1 MAIHIPPDMIPR
13 MDWNAEDKQAAWTF
27 YRERLEQSFVIAG
40 TPKGAQVTHILFYGG
55 KEASERWTALKD
67 QVQGNIDEAD
77 TVFKA
82 FANSFEK
89 SSSHWQA
96 RDEYLSDIKQDKN
109 QTMAELD
116 IYIKDLI
123 RRCQFPPEDQESRKI
138 DLLYHATTHFE
149 VRKFV
154 HNAKHEELKYDR
166 MIEVAKAQ
174 ERTCQEYQIHKQAHS
189 MANPSNSY
197 ANPLIQTNALS
208 KSFQKGPPRKTC
220 GKCGRSHSHGDCPAY
235 RTTCSKCGRPNHW
248 AQQYRSS
255 GRRNSSM
262 GRSPSPGRPQ
272 NRQRRTSGN
281 KQPNKGKGRG
291 RGANVKQ
298 RSTPKRP
305 GSGRG
310 RGGGKPFKTNALTV
324 TGLPGSQHPPKVDG
338 PGKDE
343 TKEYVS
349 MNADLARPAHPP
361 KVSGEQ
367 FHNTFA
373 CDALI
378 SNGNELYDP
387 PSNKGKAYTDT
398 DSDGKTEI
406 ITDITCEFKG
416 KLIAME
422 VKVDPGS
429 ETNCIPL
436 SHFRRLFPQLCSK
449 DGSPK
454 ENALEPTLA
463 QFEAY
468 DGGIM
473 TSHGLIILPTRDIRD
488 NKFHPV
494 RYYVVTREEAR
505 ILISHATTTWLGLV
519 KVLCPNKAPRI
530 KRQVA
535 SVSKKATE
543 PSKSNNSNSLSGSQ
557 HPPKAKST
565 GTVTVKV
572 QQHELPTS
580 KPRSHKRKRH
590 RGKPAHREEED
601 QVDNTPGKFQTSQTN
616 DGKATSLGGRQSVL
630 PGRITTSSQSE
641 IKSVSNNCYCRSTS
655 RITTPSQSENSGFL
669 PKRQYYQPQDDED
682 TYYINSE
689 GHLQCHQ
696 DSQTIIKA
704 PTPQELPGSKEH
716 PIFHKP
722 GSIKIS
728 SVEDLLRLYPNSFDR
743 LGSLKGEYDIK
754 VDPTVP
760 PVQHARRK
768 VPIESKA
775 AIEEAIDYMVKQDIL
790 EPQIEPTPWVSSVT
804 YPVKPTGE
812 VRPCLDARDLNK
824 AIIRE
829 NHKPQTVEEIAHQLA
844 GAVVFT
850 KADAL
855 KAFLQVHLTEESS
868 KLLVINTHKGRY
880 RFKRMPFGA
889 KMSQDVFQMKMDLI
903 MERCPGVI
911 SIHDDIVVY
920 GVSEEDHDANL
931 VNLLNVAQIE
941 GLVLN
946 SKKLELKRPR
956 VSFFGAEYSAD
967 GMHPCPKKIQ
977 GITEMTPPPE
987 RINNNW
993 PASLEWSHTWE
1004 TSCHISAITL
1014 NHSGQCSNK
1023 RRSSHGM
1030 KWQTPASRRSRIS
1043 LPRVPP
1049 SHSDTMTEGNQSQY
1063 RWMPPKEDLVRA
1075 FYRMASQL
1083 HTPAR
1088 ASQTLRPGMQT

>member
-1 MAIHIPPDMIPR
+1 M
-13 MDWNAEDKQAAWTF
+13 
-27 YRERLEQSFVIAG
+27 
-40 TPKGAQVTHILFYGG
+40 
-55 KEASERWTALKD
+55 
-67 QVQGNIDEAD
+67 
-77 TVFKA
+77 
-82 FANSFEK
+82 
-89 SSSHWQA
+89 
-96 RDEYLSDIKQDKN
+96 
-109 QTMAELD
+109 
-116 IYIKDLI
+116 
-123 RRCQFPPEDQESRKI
+123 
-138 DLLYHATTHFE
+138 
-149 VRKFV
+149 
-154 HNAKHEELKYDR
+154 
-166 MIEVAKAQ
+166 
-174 ERTCQEYQIHKQAHS
+174 
-189 MANPSNSY
+189 
-197 ANPLIQTNALS
+197 
-208 KSFQKGPPRKTC
+208 
-220 GKCGRSHSHGDCPAY
+220 
-235 RTTCSKCGRPNHW
+235 
-248 AQQYRSS
+248 
-255 GRRNSSM
+255 
-262 GRSPSPGRPQ
+262 
-272 NRQRRTSGN
+272 
-281 KQPNKGKGRG
+281 
-291 RGANVKQ
+291 
-298 RSTPKRP
+298 
-305 GSGRG
+305 
-310 RGGGKPFKTNALTV
+310 
-324 TGLPGSQHPPKVDG
+324 
-338 PGKDE
+338 
-343 TKEYVS
+343 
-349 MNADLARPAHPP
+349 
-361 KVSGEQ
+361 
-367 FHNTFA
+367 
-373 CDALI
+373 
-378 SNGNELYDP
+378 
-387 PSNKGKAYTDT
+387 
-398 DSDGKTEI
+398 
-406 ITDITCEFKG
+406 
-416 KLIAME
+416 
-422 VKVDPGS
+422 
-429 ETNCIPL
+429 
-436 SHFRRLFPQLCSK
+436 SHFRCLFPQLCSK

-473 TSHGLIILPTRDIRD
+473 TSHGWIILPTRDIRD

-494 RYYVVTREEAR
+494 RYYVVNREEAR
-505 ILISHATTTWLGLV
+505 ILISHATATWLGLV

-535 SVSKKATE
+535 SVSKKANE
-543 PSKSNNSNSLSGSQ
+543 PPKLSNSNSLSGSQ
-557 HPPKAKST
+557 HPPKAKNT
-565 GTVTVKV
+565 GTVTVKD
-572 QQHELPTS
+572 QQYELPTS
-580 KPRSHKRKRH
+580 KPHSHKRRCH
-590 RGKPAHREEED
+590 RGRPAHREEED
-601 QVDNTPGKFQTSQTN
+601 QVDNRSGKSQTSQTN
-616 DGKATSLGGRQSVL
+616 NGKATSLGGRQSML
-630 PGRITTSSQSE
+630 PHRISTPSQSE
-641 IKSVSNNCYCRSTS
+641 IKSVSNNRYCSSTS

-743 LGSLKGEYDIK
+743 LGSPKGEYDIK

-855 KAFLQVHLTEESS
+855 KAFLQVHLTEEST

-941 GLVLN
+941 GLVLK

-977 GITEMTPPPE
+977 GITEMTPPMDK
-987 RINNNW
+987 
-993 PASLEWSHTWE
+993 
-1004 TSCHISAITL
+1004 
-1014 NHSGQCSNK
+1014 Q
-1023 RRSSHGM
+1023 
-1030 KWQTPASRRSRIS
+1030 
-1043 LPRVPP
+1043 
-1049 SHSDTMTEGNQSQY
+1049 
-1063 RWMPPKEDLVRA
+1063 
-1075 FYRMASQL
+1075 
-1083 HTPAR
+1083 
-1088 ASQTLRPGMQT
+1088 

>member
-1 MAIHIPPDMIPR
+1 M
-13 MDWNAEDKQAAWTF
+13 
-27 YRERLEQSFVIAG
+27 
-40 TPKGAQVTHILFYGG
+40 
-55 KEASERWTALKD
+55 
-67 QVQGNIDEAD
+67 
-77 TVFKA
+77 
-82 FANSFEK
+82 
-89 SSSHWQA
+89 
-96 RDEYLSDIKQDKN
+96 
-109 QTMAELD
+109 
-116 IYIKDLI
+116 
-123 RRCQFPPEDQESRKI
+123 
-138 DLLYHATTHFE
+138 
-149 VRKFV
+149 
-154 HNAKHEELKYDR
+154 
-166 MIEVAKAQ
+166 
-174 ERTCQEYQIHKQAHS
+174 
-189 MANPSNSY
+189 
-197 ANPLIQTNALS
+197 
-208 KSFQKGPPRKTC
+208 
-220 GKCGRSHSHGDCPAY
+220 
-235 RTTCSKCGRPNHW
+235 
-248 AQQYRSS
+248 
-255 GRRNSSM
+255 
-262 GRSPSPGRPQ
+262 
-272 NRQRRTSGN
+272 
-281 KQPNKGKGRG
+281 
-291 RGANVKQ
+291 
-298 RSTPKRP
+298 
-305 GSGRG
+305 
-310 RGGGKPFKTNALTV
+310 NALTV
-324 TGLPGSQHPPKVDG
+324 TGLSRSQHPPKVDG
-338 PGKDE
+338 PGGNE
-343 TKEYVS
+343 TKESVS
-349 MNADLARPAHPP
+349 MNADLPRPAHPP

-367 FHNTFA
+367 FYNTFA

-406 ITDITCEFKG
+406 ITDITCKFKG

-436 SHFRRLFPQLCSK
+436 SHFRRLFPQLCRK
-449 DGSPK
+449 DGTPK

-473 TSHGLIILPTRDIRD
+473 TSHGSIILPTRDIRD

-494 RYYVVTREEAR
+494 RYYVVTKEEAR
-505 ILISHATTTWLGLV
+505 ILISHATATWLGLV

-535 SVSKKATE
+535 SVSKKASE
-543 PSKSNNSNSLSGSQ
+543 PSDSNNSNSLSGPEHPPKVKYFSNNKITTAQ
-557 HPPKAKST
+557 HPPKVKYT
-565 GTVTVKV
+565 GTVTVKE
-572 QQHELPTS
+572 QQYELPIS
-580 KPRSHKRKRH
+580 KPRSHGRRH
-590 RGKPAHREEED
+590 GRGRPAHREEED
-601 QVDNTPGKFQTSQTN
+601 QVANRPVKFQSSQTN
-616 DGKATSLGGRQSVL
+616 NGRATSMGGRQSML
-630 PGRITTSSQSE
+630 PRQISTPSQSE
-641 IKSVSNNCYCRSTS
+641 IKSVSNNRYHSSTS
-655 RITTPSQSENSGFL
+655 RTVTSSQSEISGFL

-696 DSQTIIKA
+696 DSQNIIKA
-704 PTPQELPGSKEH
+704 PTPQELHRSKEH

-760 PVQHARRK
+760 PVQHVRRK

-775 AIEEAIDYMVKQDIL
+775 AIEEAIDYMVKQDIV
-790 EPQIEPTPWVSSVT
+790 EPQIEPTLWVSSVT

-880 RFKRMPFGA
+880 RFKRMPFRA

-903 MERCPGVI
+903 MERCPAVI

-920 GVSEEDHDANL
+920 GVSKEDHDANL

-977 GITEMTPPPE
+977 GITEMTPPTDKQQL
-987 RINNNW
+987 
-993 PASLEWSHTWE
+993 ASFIGMVTYMGNFVPHLSHHTEPLRAMLKQEAVFAWDE
-1004 TSCHISAITL
+1004 MANASFQKIKDLIAKSATKPL
-1014 NHSGQCSNK
+1014 HYYD
-1023 RRSSHGM
+1023 RR
-1030 KWQTPASRRSRIS
+1030 KPVTVQ
-1043 LPRVPP
+1043 V
-1049 SHSDTMTEGNQSQY
+1049 D
-1063 RWMPPKEDLVRA
+1063 
-1075 FYRMASQL
+1075 ASQRGL
-1083 HTPAR
+1083 GACLLQDGQPIAY
-1088 ASQTLRPGMQT
+1088 ASKSLTDTETRYANIERELLAIVFACERFNTYMLGRPFTLESNHKPLEMIHQKSLASAPPRLQRILLQLQRYDVTIRYRPGKEMLLADALSR

>member
-1 MAIHIPPDMIPR
+1 
-13 MDWNAEDKQAAWTF
+13 
-27 YRERLEQSFVIAG
+27 
-40 TPKGAQVTHILFYGG
+40 
-55 KEASERWTALKD
+55 
-67 QVQGNIDEAD
+67 
-77 TVFKA
+77 
-82 FANSFEK
+82 
-89 SSSHWQA
+89 
-96 RDEYLSDIKQDKN
+96 
-109 QTMAELD
+109 
-116 IYIKDLI
+116 
-123 RRCQFPPEDQESRKI
+123 
-138 DLLYHATTHFE
+138 
-149 VRKFV
+149 
-154 HNAKHEELKYDR
+154 
-166 MIEVAKAQ
+166 
-174 ERTCQEYQIHKQAHS
+174 
-189 MANPSNSY
+189 
-197 ANPLIQTNALS
+197 
-208 KSFQKGPPRKTC
+208 
-220 GKCGRSHSHGDCPAY
+220 
-235 RTTCSKCGRPNHW
+235 
-248 AQQYRSS
+248 
-255 GRRNSSM
+255 
-262 GRSPSPGRPQ
+262 
-272 NRQRRTSGN
+272 
-281 KQPNKGKGRG
+281 
-291 RGANVKQ
+291 
-298 RSTPKRP
+298 
-305 GSGRG
+305 
-310 RGGGKPFKTNALTV
+310 
-324 TGLPGSQHPPKVDG
+324 
-338 PGKDE
+338 
-343 TKEYVS
+343 
-349 MNADLARPAHPP
+349 
-361 KVSGEQ
+361 
-367 FHNTFA
+367 
-373 CDALI
+373 
-378 SNGNELYDP
+378 
-387 PSNKGKAYTDT
+387 
-398 DSDGKTEI
+398 
-406 ITDITCEFKG
+406 
-416 KLIAME
+416 ME

-473 TSHGLIILPTRDIRD
+473 TNHGWIILPTQDIRD

-505 ILISHATTTWLGLV
+505 ILISHATVTWLGLM

-535 SVSKKATE
+535 SVSKKANE
-543 PSKSNNSNSLSGSQ
+543 PPKPNNSNSLSGSQ
-557 HPPKAKST
+557 HPPKAKNT
-565 GTVTVKV
+565 GTVTVKD
-572 QQHELPTS
+572 QQYELPTS
-580 KPRSHKRKRH
+580 KPRSHKRRCR
-590 RGKPAHREEED
+590 RGRPAHREEED
-601 QVDNTPGKFQTSQTN
+601 QVDNRSGKFQTSQTN
-616 DGKATSLGGRQSVL
+616 NGKATSLGGRQSVL
-630 PGRITTSSQSE
+630 PRQISTPSQSE
-641 IKSVSNNCYCRSTS
+641 IKSVSNNRSRSSTS

-880 RFKRMPFGA
+880 RFKRMPFRA

-977 GITEMTPPPE
+977 GITEMTPPL

-1004 TSCHISAITL
+1004 TSCHISAIIL
-1014 NHSGQCSNK
+1014 NHSGQCSSK
-1023 RRSSHGM
+1023 RWSLHGM
-1030 KWQTPASRRSRIS
+1030 KWQMPASRRSRIS

-1049 SHSDTMTEGNQSQY
+1049 SHSDTMTKGNQSQY
-1063 RWMPPKEDLVRA
+1063 RRMPPKEDLVRA

-1088 ASQTLRPGMQT
+1088 ASQTLRPGTQTSKESSLPLYSLVNGSTPTCWEGHLQWSPIINHWK

>member
-1 MAIHIPPDMIPR
+1 
-13 MDWNAEDKQAAWTF
+13 
-27 YRERLEQSFVIAG
+27 
-40 TPKGAQVTHILFYGG
+40 
-55 KEASERWTALKD
+55 
-67 QVQGNIDEAD
+67 
-77 TVFKA
+77 
-82 FANSFEK
+82 
-89 SSSHWQA
+89 
-96 RDEYLSDIKQDKN
+96 
-109 QTMAELD
+109 
-116 IYIKDLI
+116 
-123 RRCQFPPEDQESRKI
+123 
-138 DLLYHATTHFE
+138 
-149 VRKFV
+149 
-154 HNAKHEELKYDR
+154 
-166 MIEVAKAQ
+166 
-174 ERTCQEYQIHKQAHS
+174 
-189 MANPSNSY
+189 
-197 ANPLIQTNALS
+197 
-208 KSFQKGPPRKTC
+208 
-220 GKCGRSHSHGDCPAY
+220 
-235 RTTCSKCGRPNHW
+235 
-248 AQQYRSS
+248 
-255 GRRNSSM
+255 
-262 GRSPSPGRPQ
+262 
-272 NRQRRTSGN
+272 
-281 KQPNKGKGRG
+281 
-291 RGANVKQ
+291 
-298 RSTPKRP
+298 
-305 GSGRG
+305 
-310 RGGGKPFKTNALTV
+310 
-324 TGLPGSQHPPKVDG
+324 
-338 PGKDE
+338 
-343 TKEYVS
+343 
-349 MNADLARPAHPP
+349 MNADLPRPAHPP

-373 CDALI
+373 CDALT

-406 ITDITCEFKG
+406 ITDITCKFKG

-436 SHFRRLFPQLCSK
+436 SHFRCLFPQLCSK

-473 TSHGLIILPTRDIRD
+473 TSHGWIILPTRDIRD

-505 ILISHATTTWLGLV
+505 ILISHATATWLGLV

-535 SVSKKATE
+535 SVSKKAKE
-543 PSKSNNSNSLSGSQ
+543 PSESNNGNSLSGSEHPPKVKYFYNNITTPQ
-557 HPPKAKST
+557 HPPKAKYT
-565 GTVTVKV
+565 GTVMVKE
-572 QQHELPTS
+572 QQYELPTS
-580 KPRSHKRKRH
+580 KPRSHKRRRH
-590 RGKPAHREEED
+590 RGRPAHREEED
-601 QVDNTPGKFQTSQTN
+601 QVDNRSGKFQTSQTN
-616 DGKATSLGGRQSVL
+616 NGKATSLGGRQSVL
-630 PGRITTSSQSE
+630 PRRISTTSQSE
-641 IKSVSNNCYCRSTS
+641 IKSVSNNRSRSSTS

-669 PKRQYYQPQDDED
+669 PKRPYYQPQDDED

-967 GMHPCPKKIQ
+967 GMHPCLKKIQ
-977 GITEMTPPPE
+977 GITEMTPPMDKQQLASFIGMVTYMGNFVPHLSHHTEPLRAMLKQEAVFAWDEMANASFQKIKDLIAKSATKPLRYYDRRKPVTVQADASQRGLGVCLLQDSQPIAYASKSLTDTETRYTNIE
-987 RINNNW
+987 RELLAIVFACQRFNTYVLGR
-993 PASLEWSHTWE
+993 PFTVESDHKPLEMIHQKSLAS
-1004 TSCHISAITL
+1004 APP
-1014 NHSGQCSNK
+1014 
-1023 RRSSHGM
+1023 
-1030 KWQTPASRRSRIS
+1030 TPA
-1043 LPRVPP
+1043 
-1049 SHSDTMTEGNQSQY
+1049 N
-1063 RWMPPKEDLVRA
+1063 A
-1075 FYRMASQL
+1075 
-1083 HTPAR
+1083 PAVT
-1088 ASQTLRPGMQT
+1088 AI

>member
-1 MAIHIPPDMIPR
+1 MVIHIPPDMIPR
-13 MDWNAEDKQAAWTF
+13 MDWNAEDKQAAWAF
-27 YRERLEQSFVIAG
+27 YRERLEQYFVIAG
-40 TPKGAQVTHILFYGG
+40 TPKEARVTHILFYGG

-109 QTMAELD
+109 QTTAELD

-138 DLLYHATTHFE
+138 DLLYHATAHFE

-166 MIEVAKAQ
+166 MIEVAKAH
-174 ERTCQEYQIHKQAHS
+174 ERTCQEYQIHMQAHS

-220 GKCGRSHSHGDCPAY
+220 GKCGCSHSHGDCPAY
-235 RTTCSKCGRPNHW
+235 GTTCSKCGWPNHW
-248 AQQYRSS
+248 AQQCRSS
-255 GRRNSSM
+255 GRRNSST
-262 GRSPSPGRPQ
+262 GHSPSPGRPQ
-272 NRQRRTSGN
+272 NRQRCSSGN
-281 KQPNKGKGRG
+281 KPPKGRG
-291 RGANVKQ
+291 RGGNPKQ
-298 RSTPKRP
+298 RSTPRRP
-305 GSGRG
+305 ASGRG

-324 TGLPGSQHPPKVDG
+324 TGLSGSQHPPKVESPEG
-338 PGKDE
+338 DE
-343 TKEYVS
+343 TKEFVS
-349 MNADLARPAHPP
+349 MNADLPRPAHPP

-367 FHNTFA
+367 FNNTFA

-406 ITDITCEFKG
+406 ITDIICKFKG

-436 SHFRRLFPQLCSK
+436 SHFRPLFPELCSK

-473 TSHGLIILPTRDIRD
+473 TSHGWIILPTRDIRD

-505 ILISHATTTWLGLV
+505 ILISHATATWLGLV
-519 KVLCPNKAPRI
+519 KVLCPNKAPKI

-535 SVSKKATE
+535 SVSKKANE
-543 PSKSNNSNSLSGSQ
+543 PPIASNSNSLSGSQ

-572 QQHELPTS
+572 QQYELPTS
-580 KPRSHKRKRH
+580 KPRSHKRKRR
-590 RGKPAHREEED
+590 RGKPAHKEEED
-601 QVDNTPGKFQTSQTN
+601 QVENRSGKFQTSQTN
-616 DGKATSLGGRQSVL
+616 NGKATGLGGRQSML
-630 PGRITTSSQSE
+630 PCRNTTSSQSE
-641 IKSVSNNCYCRSTS
+641 IKSVSNNRSCSSTS
-655 RITTPSQSENSGFL
+655 RITTSSQSEKSGLL

-704 PTPQELPGSKEH
+704 PTPQELPRSKEH

-850 KADAL
+850 KADTL

-977 GITEMTPPPE
+977 GITEMTPPTDKQQL
-987 RINNNW
+987 
-993 PASLEWSHTWE
+993 ASFIGMVTYMGNFVPHLSHHTEPLRAMLKQEAIFAWDKMAN
-1004 TSCHISAITL
+1004 SSFQKIKDLIAKSATKPL
-1014 NHSGQCSNK
+1014 
-1023 RRSSHGM
+1023 
-1030 KWQTPASRRSRIS
+1030 
-1043 LPRVPP
+1043 
-1049 SHSDTMTEGNQSQY
+1049 
-1063 RWMPPKEDLVRA
+1063 
-1075 FYRMASQL
+1075 
-1083 HTPAR
+1083 
-1088 ASQTLRPGMQT
+1088 

>member
-1 MAIHIPPDMIPR
+1 
-13 MDWNAEDKQAAWTF
+13 
-27 YRERLEQSFVIAG
+27 
-40 TPKGAQVTHILFYGG
+40 
-55 KEASERWTALKD
+55 
-67 QVQGNIDEAD
+67 
-77 TVFKA
+77 
-82 FANSFEK
+82 
-89 SSSHWQA
+89 
-96 RDEYLSDIKQDKN
+96 
-109 QTMAELD
+109 
-116 IYIKDLI
+116 
-123 RRCQFPPEDQESRKI
+123 
-138 DLLYHATTHFE
+138 
-149 VRKFV
+149 
-154 HNAKHEELKYDR
+154 
-166 MIEVAKAQ
+166 
-174 ERTCQEYQIHKQAHS
+174 
-189 MANPSNSY
+189 
-197 ANPLIQTNALS
+197 
-208 KSFQKGPPRKTC
+208 
-220 GKCGRSHSHGDCPAY
+220 
-235 RTTCSKCGRPNHW
+235 
-248 AQQYRSS
+248 
-255 GRRNSSM
+255 
-262 GRSPSPGRPQ
+262 
-272 NRQRRTSGN
+272 
-281 KQPNKGKGRG
+281 
-291 RGANVKQ
+291 
-298 RSTPKRP
+298 
-305 GSGRG
+305 
-310 RGGGKPFKTNALTV
+310 
-324 TGLPGSQHPPKVDG
+324 
-338 PGKDE
+338 
-343 TKEYVS
+343 
-349 MNADLARPAHPP
+349 MNADLPRPAHPP

-367 FHNTFA
+367 FYNTFT

-387 PSNKGKAYTDT
+387 PSNKGKAYTDM

-406 ITDITCEFKG
+406 ITDITCKFKG

-436 SHFRRLFPQLCSK
+436 SHFRCLFPQLCSK

-473 TSHGLIILPTRDIRD
+473 TSHRWIILPTRDIRD

-505 ILISHATTTWLGLV
+505 ILISHATVTWLGLV

-535 SVSKKATE
+535 SISKKAKE
-543 PSKSNNSNSLSGSQ
+543 PSDSNNSNSLSGPEHPPKVKYFSNNKIMTPQ
-557 HPPKAKST
+557 HPPKVKYT
-565 GTVTVKV
+565 GTVTVKE
-572 QQHELPTS
+572 QQYELSTS
-580 KPRSHKRKRH
+580 KPHSHRRRCH

-601 QVDNTPGKFQTSQTN
+601 QVDNRPVKFQQTQTN
-616 DGKATSLGGRQSVL
+616 NSGATSLEGRQSVL
-630 PGRITTSSQSE
+630 PRQISTPSQSE
-641 IKSVSNNCYCRSTS
+641 IKSVSNNRYCSSTS
-655 RITTPSQSENSGFL
+655 RTATSSQSEISGFL

-696 DSQTIIKA
+696 DSQNIIKA

-760 PVQHARRK
+760 PVQHTRRK
-768 VPIESKA
+768 VPIESKT

-903 MERCPGVI
+903 MERCLGVI

-946 SKKLELKRPR
+946 SKKLELKHPR

-967 GMHPCPKKIQ
+967 GMHPGPKKIQ
-977 GITEMTPPPE
+977 GITEMIPPMDKQQL
-987 RINNNW
+987 
-993 PASLEWSHTWE
+993 ASFIGMVTYMGNFVPHLSHHTEPLHAMLKQEVVFTWDE
-1004 TSCHISAITL
+1004 MANASFQKIKDLIAKSATKPL
-1014 NHSGQCSNK
+1014 
-1023 RRSSHGM
+1023 
-1030 KWQTPASRRSRIS
+1030 
-1043 LPRVPP
+1043 
-1049 SHSDTMTEGNQSQY
+1049 
-1063 RWMPPKEDLVRA
+1063 
-1075 FYRMASQL
+1075 
-1083 HTPAR
+1083 
-1088 ASQTLRPGMQT
+1088 

>member
-1 MAIHIPPDMIPR
+1 
-13 MDWNAEDKQAAWTF
+13 
-27 YRERLEQSFVIAG
+27 
-40 TPKGAQVTHILFYGG
+40 
-55 KEASERWTALKD
+55 
-67 QVQGNIDEAD
+67 
-77 TVFKA
+77 
-82 FANSFEK
+82 
-89 SSSHWQA
+89 
-96 RDEYLSDIKQDKN
+96 
-109 QTMAELD
+109 
-116 IYIKDLI
+116 
-123 RRCQFPPEDQESRKI
+123 
-138 DLLYHATTHFE
+138 
-149 VRKFV
+149 
-154 HNAKHEELKYDR
+154 
-166 MIEVAKAQ
+166 
-174 ERTCQEYQIHKQAHS
+174 
-189 MANPSNSY
+189 
-197 ANPLIQTNALS
+197 
-208 KSFQKGPPRKTC
+208 
-220 GKCGRSHSHGDCPAY
+220 
-235 RTTCSKCGRPNHW
+235 
-248 AQQYRSS
+248 
-255 GRRNSSM
+255 
-262 GRSPSPGRPQ
+262 
-272 NRQRRTSGN
+272 
-281 KQPNKGKGRG
+281 
-291 RGANVKQ
+291 
-298 RSTPKRP
+298 
-305 GSGRG
+305 
-310 RGGGKPFKTNALTV
+310 
-324 TGLPGSQHPPKVDG
+324 
-338 PGKDE
+338 
-343 TKEYVS
+343 

-378 SNGNELYDP
+378 SNGYELYDP

-406 ITDITCEFKG
+406 ITDITCKFKG

-473 TSHGLIILPTRDIRD
+473 TSHGWIILPTRDIRD

-505 ILISHATTTWLGLV
+505 ILISHATATWLGLV

-530 KRQVA
+530 KRQVV

-543 PSKSNNSNSLSGSQ
+543 PPKSNNSNSLSGSQ
-557 HPPKAKST
+557 HPPKAKYT

-572 QQHELPTS
+572 QQYELPTS
-580 KPRSHKRKRH
+580 KPHSHKRKRR

-601 QVDNTPGKFQTSQTN
+601 QVDNRSGKFQTSQTN
-616 DGKATSLGGRQSVL
+616 DGKATGLGGRQSVL
-630 PGRITTSSQSE
+630 PCRISTSSQSE
-641 IKSVSNNCYCRSTS
+641 IKSVSNNRYCSSTS

-669 PKRQYYQPQDDED
+669 PKRHYYQPQDDED

-722 GSIKIS
+722 GSINIS
-728 SVEDLLRLYPNSFDR
+728 SVEDLLKLYPNSFDR

-790 EPQIEPTPWVSSVT
+790 EPQIEPTPRVSSVT

-850 KADAL
+850 KADTL

-903 MERCPGVI
+903 MERYPGVI

-967 GMHPCPKKIQ
+967 GMHPCLKKIQ
-977 GITEMTPPPE
+977 GITEMTPPPTYKQQL
-987 RINNNW
+987 
-993 PASLEWSHTWE
+993 ASFIGMVTYMGNFVPHLSHHTEPLRAMLKQEAVFAWDE
-1004 TSCHISAITL
+1004 MANASFQKIKDLIAKSATKPL
-1014 NHSGQCSNK
+1014 RYYD
-1023 RRSSHGM
+1023 RR
-1030 KWQTPASRRSRIS
+1030 KPVTVQA
-1043 LPRVPP
+1043 
-1049 SHSDTMTEGNQSQY
+1049 D
-1063 RWMPPKEDLVRA
+1063 
-1075 FYRMASQL
+1075 ASQRGL
-1083 HTPAR
+1083 GACLLQDGQPIAY
-1088 ASQTLRPGMQT
+1088 ASKSLTDTETRYANIERELLAIVFTCQRFNTYVLGRPFTVESDHKPLEMIHQKSLASAPPDSSECSCSYSDMM